1 MLEFEQ
7 YVFNE
12 YKAMTNDSMMEDYIR
27 EVVSRVVREELKFV
41 KEFVI

>member
-12 YKAMTNDSMMEDYIR
+12 YKVMMNDLMMEDYIC